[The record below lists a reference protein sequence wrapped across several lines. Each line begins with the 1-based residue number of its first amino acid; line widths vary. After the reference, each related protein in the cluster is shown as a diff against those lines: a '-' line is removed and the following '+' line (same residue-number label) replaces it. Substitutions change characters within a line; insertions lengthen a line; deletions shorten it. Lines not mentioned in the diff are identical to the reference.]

1 MLSNNLDIPQN
12 VIIIGY
18 GGHAR
23 VLADI
28 LKQQNGFNVIGYT
41 DFRPTD
47 TSDFPYLGD
56 DSVIG
61 SYSKNDISLVNGIG
75 STGLPMQRKEIYKRY
90 ADMGYI
96 FSRVIHTRSLV
107 SPGAELYAGVQ
118 IMGGTII
125 NTGVVVKENCIVNTA
140 ATIDHDC
147 VIGRHSHIAPGVVL
161 SGGVTVGEDCH
172 IGTGSIII
180 QGVDIGN
187 SVLVGAGSLVTSNIR
202 SGVKVYG
209 SPAAIAE

>member
-28 LKQQNGFNVIGYT
+28 LRQQNGISVIGYT
-41 DFRPTD
+41 DFRPIDTTD
-47 TSDFPYLGD
+47 LHYLGD
-56 DSVIG
+56 DSVIR
-61 SYSKNDISLVNGIG
+61 SYLKDEISLVNGIG
-75 STGLPMQRKEIYKRY
+75 STGPPIHRKEIYKRY
-90 ADMGYI
+90 ANMGYR
-96 FSRVIHTRSLV
+96 FSRVIHSRSLI
-107 SPGAELYAGVQ
+107 SPGAELCDGVQ
-118 IMGGTII
+118 IMGGTVI
-125 NTGVVVKENCIVNTA
+125 NTGVIVKENCIVNTA

-172 IGTGSIII
+172 IGTGTIII
-180 QGVDIGN
+180 QGVNIGN
-187 SVLVGAGSLVTSNIR
+187 SVLVGAGSLITSDIP
-202 SGVKVYG
+202 SGVKVHG
-209 SPAAIAE
+209 SPAAIVD